1 MATNGSCA
9 IFRDKNFLGFQWKQL
24 QFGPKY
30 HLILA
35 SRLAIGICYP
45 SRVLGVLDAGG
56 CCDQCYIIKHRFL
69 RCKGSNLSL
78 RLSWTVVL
86 FEDPPK
92 VGWVGPFGDQRLVR
106 L

>member
-1 MATNGSCA
+1 M
-9 IFRDKNFLGFQWKQL
+9 
-24 QFGPKY
+24 
-30 HLILA
+30 
-35 SRLAIGICYP
+35 
-45 SRVLGVLDAGG
+45 LDADG

-106 L
+106 LGDPLGDPSQAWQVDHLGSSSQVLWAGRFGD